1 MTKKQWMLFALAVV
15 LGGFSL
21 YLNRDWFGKEN
32 IHISHRSRPQRA
44 GLFRRNRP
52 ATATSATDPVLFGF
66 DTKLKLKM
74 VKVIPLSDM
83 ATNKFPHA
91 IWHLVS
97 ESNSVPTKEF
107 AYGTPIPGM
116 HPALK
121 GVTAD
126 PLEPGMQY
134 RLYVESEGRKAEH
147 DFTPVARTP

>member
-1 MTKKQWMLFALAVV
+1 MTRKQWMLVALAVL

-21 YLNRDWFGKEN
+21 YLNKDWFAKDN

-44 GLFRRNRP
+44 GFFRRNRP
-52 ATATSATDPVLFGF
+52 AAVDSATDPVLFGF
-66 DTKLKLKM
+66 DRKVKLKAL
-74 VKVIPLSDM
+74 KVIPLADI
-83 ATNKFPHA
+83 ATNKYPHA

-107 AYGTPIPGM
+107 SYGAPIPGM

-126 PLEPGMQY
+126 PLEPGVQY
-134 RLYVESEGRKAEH
+134 RLFIEADNRKAEH
-147 DFTPVARTP
+147 DFTAVSRTP

>member
-1 MTKKQWMLFALAVV
+1 MLIALAVV

-21 YLNRDWFGKEN
+21 YLNKDWFAKDN

-44 GLFRRNRP
+44 GMFRRNRAP
-52 ATATSATDPVLFGF
+52 AVDSATDPVLFGF
-66 DTKLKLKM
+66 DTKVKLKTI
-74 VKVIPLSDM
+74 KVIPLDDI

-97 ESNSVPTKEF
+97 ESNSVPIKEF
-107 AYGTPIPGM
+107 NYGAPIPGM

-126 PLEPGMQY
+126 PLEPGVQY
-134 RLYVESEGRKAEH
+134 RLFIETESRKAEH
-147 DFTPVARTP
+147 DFTAVARTP

>member
-1 MTKKQWMLFALAVV
+1 MTKKQWMLVALAVV

-21 YLNRDWFGKEN
+21 YLNRDRFAKEN
-32 IHISHRSRPQRA
+32 IHIFHRSLPPRPS
-44 GLFRRNRP
+44 RRNRP
-52 ATATSATDPVLFGF
+52 SAANSDTDPVLFGF
-66 DTKLKLKM
+66 DTKLKLKV

-107 AYGTPIPGM
+107 SYGAPISGM
-116 HPALK
+116 HSALK

-126 PLEPGMQY
+126 PLEPGVQY
-134 RLYVESEGRKAEH
+134 RLFIETDGHKAEH
-147 DFTPVARTP
+147 DFTAAARTP